1 MTDLILA
8 IDQGTTGSTALL
20 LDDTLTIRGR
30 GDVDF
35 PQHFPQPSWV
45 EHDLGEVWGS
55 VTQAIRKAIDAS
67 GTSAKDIVAIGI
79 TNQRETT
86 CLWQRDDEATPVG
99 KAIVWQDRRTAAHCE
114 ALRAK
119 GHEKLVT
126 KRTGLLLDP
135 YFSATKLAWM
145 LKNGLGLKGLA
156 KKGRLLFG
164 TIDSYLAFK
173 LTGQHV
179 TEPSNA
185 SRTLLMNLRTGDW
198 DEELLD
204 LFDVPRALL
213 PAIKPSAGE
222 FGRTR
227 GVPGIPDGIPVAGI
241 AGDQQAALFGQA
253 CFSVGAAKA
262 TYGTGAFVLA
272 NVGSEPLASQH
283 RLLTSV
289 AWRLGDKTT
298 YCLEGSAFI
307 AGAVVQ
313 WLRDQLGLISSSE
326 EVEKLAA
333 SVPDSD
339 GVVFVPGLSG
349 MGAPHWLPRATG
361 MVTGITRRTSRGHL
375 ARAALEGIAFQ
386 VRELIEAMAKD
397 LGRKI
402 RSLKVDGG
410 AAENSLLMQ
419 YQADLLGVDV
429 VRAAVGETTALGA
442 ALLAGLGVGW
452 WKDTKE
458 IEKAWR
464 ARDSFAPKITPAVR
478 RKEIERWNRAMAA
491 VKLLSQN
498 ATI

>member
-1 MTDLILA
+1 MAELILA
-8 IDQGTTGSTALL
+8 IDQGTTGTTALL
-20 LDDTLTIRGR
+20 IDRTLSLRGR

-45 EHDLGEVWGS
+45 EHDLNEIWAS
-55 VTQAIRKAIDAS
+55 VTEAIKQAMESSGAS
-67 GTSAKDIVAIGI
+67 PSDICAIGI

-86 CLWQRDDEATPVG
+86 CLWQRDDEGTPVG

-119 GHEKLVT
+119 GLEKMIS

-145 LKNGLGLKGLA
+145 LKHGLGLKGLA

-173 LTGQHV
+173 LTGKHV

-185 SRTLLMNLRTGDW
+185 SRTLLMNLRTGAW
-198 DEELLD
+198 DDELLE
-204 LFDVPRALL
+204 LFDIPPTLL
-213 PAIKPSAGE
+213 PEIFPSAGE
-222 FGRTR
+222 FGKTH
-227 GVPGIPDGIPVAGI
+227 GVPGLPDGIPVSGI

-253 CFSVGAAKA
+253 CFSIGAAKA

-289 AWRLGDKTT
+289 AWKLGNKIT

-313 WLRDQLGLISSSE
+313 WMRDNLGVIAKSDDIE
-326 EVEKLAA
+326 ALAA
-333 SVPDSD
+333 LVPDSD

-349 MGAPHWLPRATG
+349 MGAPHWLPHATG
-361 MVTGITRRTSRGHL
+361 LVTGITRRTTKGHL

-386 VRELIEAMAKD
+386 VRELIEAMEKD
-397 LGRKI
+397 LGKRI
-402 RSLKVDGG
+402 RPLKVDGG
-410 AAENSLLMQ
+410 AAENPFLMQ
-419 YQADLLGVDV
+419 YQADLLGIDV
-429 VRAAVGETTALGA
+429 VRAAVSDTTSLGA
-442 ALLAGLGVGW
+442 GLMAGLGIGW
-452 WKDTKE
+452 WKDLKE
-458 IEKAWR
+458 IEKSWR
-464 ARDSFAPKITPAVR
+464 SRDVFSPKITPAIR
-478 RKEIERWNRAMAA
+478 RKEIGRWDRAMAA
-491 VKLLSQN
+491 ARLL
-498 ATI
+498 AEAPA